1 MFLIFCRKVV
11 STINTKQEYCPID
24 GCIKEDSFMEKLQPK
39 KYVPCALIL
48 VFKVQYVSERV
59 ILELLIKGHS

>member
-1 MFLIFCRKVV
+1 
-11 STINTKQEYCPID
+11 
-24 GCIKEDSFMEKLQPK
+24 MEKLQPK